1 MIWVACCAGY
11 KREQSRSKN
20 FLPSSNLK
28 TQLILARA
36 VILFVFLRG
45 VGVIRVCERAVF
57 FRVKVVLLSSCEL

>member
-1 MIWVACCAGY
+1 MKATNENNLVP
-11 KREQSRSKN
+11 RTF
-20 FLPSSNLK
+20 FLPPNLK
-28 TQLILARA
+28 TQLILSRT